1 MSKSMTQA
9 KATAAAR
16 ADALVTLDGRYHI
29 TERIAVGGMGEVYLA
44 HDAVLAREVAIK
56 VLHRSLSGDQGFVD
70 RFRREARAAATL
82 NHPNIVTVYDWGAVD
97 GIYYMVM
104 EYVHG
109 RSVREILNARGA
121 LAPAQAAAVLDQ
133 TLAALEHAH
142 AKGIVHRDLKPE
154 NILITTEGVV
164 KLTDLGLARAF
175 ADAKSTRAGAVTG
188 TVQYLSPEQIRGE
201 PADPRSDLYALGI
214 VGYELLTDRLPF
226 TGETPMAIAYKH
238 LSDRVPAP
246 SEAVAAV
253 PHDLDGFIASATDPD
268 REMRPE
274 SAAAMRR
281 DLTTIAPQLER
292 ARTLAS
298 LVADVPRIVREGETG
313 GEGGTVAMPA
323 APANAAITQTI
334 PQPGTHR
341 PKWRGR
347 RVLVILLSIALI
359 AAAAWGAW
367 TYLVPHSH
375 DVPSVVGATVQDA
388 GAQLNELGFTVV
400 VADGHYSAEPKGT
413 VLSVDPAPG
422 SSLRAG
428 STVTLV
434 PSLGPAPVLVPDLTG
449 MALDKAT
456 AALQA
461 QGLVRGTVKKIYDD
475 TIPEGSVVRQAP
487 ADGKTPKGSAVD
499 VWVSRG
505 HAPVAIPAVV
515 DETQRA
521 AEKALKGAG
530 FRPVVKVAYSNDVRR
545 GGVISVE
552 PSEGTMTPYGS
563 PVTLT
568 VSLGPETFAMPSF
581 SGLSRNAAEAKAK
594 DYGLHVSFFDV
605 PGTSAGIVI
614 GQDPTAGATVHAG
627 DTVTLFVA

>member
-201 PADPRSDLYALGI
+201 PADPRSDLYSLGI

-246 SEAVAAV
+246 SAAVAGLPA
-253 PHDLDGFIASATDPD
+253 DLDGFIASATDPD

-274 SAAAMRR
+274 SATEMRR
-281 DLTTIAPQLER
+281 DLTTIAPHLER

-298 LVADVPRIVREGETG
+298 LVADVPRIVREGEAA
-313 GEGGTVAMPA
+313 GGTDAMPA
-323 APANAAITQTI
+323 MPGGSAITQTI
-334 PQPGTHR
+334 PSPARTG
-341 PKWRGR
+341 GD
-347 RVLVILLSIALI
+347 V
-359 AAAAWGAW
+359 AA
-367 TYLVPHSH
+367 
-375 DVPSVVGATVQDA
+375 DA
-388 GAQLNELGFTVV
+388 C
-400 VADGHYSAEPKGT
+400 
-413 VLSVDPAPG
+413 
-422 SSLRAG
+422 
-428 STVTLV
+428 
-434 PSLGPAPVLVPDLTG
+434 
-449 MALDKAT
+449 
-456 AALQA
+456 
-461 QGLVRGTVKKIYDD
+461 
-475 TIPEGSVVRQAP
+475 
-487 ADGKTPKGSAVD
+487 
-499 VWVSRG
+499 
-505 HAPVAIPAVV
+505 
-515 DETQRA
+515 
-521 AEKALKGAG
+521 
-530 FRPVVKVAYSNDVRR
+530 
-545 GGVISVE
+545 
-552 PSEGTMTPYGS
+552 
-563 PVTLT
+563 
-568 VSLGPETFAMPSF
+568 
-581 SGLSRNAAEAKAK
+581 
-594 DYGLHVSFFDV
+594 
-605 PGTSAGIVI
+605 
-614 GQDPTAGATVHAG
+614 
-627 DTVTLFVA
+627 